1 MKKLIFSLLIVASLS
16 ACSSMQNVHGI
27 GSGTDQYKQ
36 SPCACLLITQPN
48 IG

>member
-1 MKKLIFSLLIVASLS
+1 MKKVIFSVMVILSLG
-16 ACSSMQNVHGI
+16 ACSSAQNIHGI